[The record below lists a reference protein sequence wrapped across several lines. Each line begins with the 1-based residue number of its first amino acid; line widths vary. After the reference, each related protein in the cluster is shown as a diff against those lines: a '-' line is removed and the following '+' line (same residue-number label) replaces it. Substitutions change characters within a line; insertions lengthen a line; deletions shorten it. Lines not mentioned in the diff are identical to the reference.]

1 VDAKCDIP
9 LKFGLDNIATAFVGC
24 PLDQG
29 TVMIKV
35 TRRTAL
41 AALSTFMLRPAFAVS
56 LWPNRPIN
64 LLTGYAPGGS
74 TDTLTRIV
82 AEALSRRLGQPV
94 VVEAKSGAAGTL
106 AAGQVARA
114 SPDGYT
120 LLVVASGFATT
131 AAIYRKLPYRPVED
145 FSIIGMVTEFPF
157 VVATYGDHPIR
168 TISELIS
175 VARSGK
181 RRLAYG
187 TSGAGS
193 NQHLAIELLAKMA
206 NAQFQHVPYR
216 GGTPAIIDLVG
227 KQLDFVVDPPT
238 GFIEFFKDGRL
249 RALAVTS
256 ETRDP
261 DLRDVPT
268 IGESGVPGYAVTAW
282 HGLVAPAGL
291 PASVM
296 DRISAELAS
305 TLVDPV
311 VVDRLKALK
320 LSPRRSSPDEFKA
333 RIEADIMKWSDVV
346 AATNIERI

>member
-1 VDAKCDIP
+1 
-9 LKFGLDNIATAFVGC
+9 
-24 PLDQG
+24 
-29 TVMIKV
+29 
-35 TRRTAL
+35 
-41 AALSTFMLRPAFAVS
+41 
-56 LWPNRPIN
+56 
-64 LLTGYAPGGS
+64 
-74 TDTLTRIV
+74 
-82 AEALSRRLGQPV
+82 
-94 VVEAKSGAAGTL
+94 VVESKSGAAGTL

-120 LLVVASGFATT
+120 LLVIASGFATT

-145 FSIIGMVTEFPF
+145 FSIIGMLTEFPF

-181 RRLAYG
+181 RRLVYG
-187 TSGAGS
+187 SSGAGS
-193 NQHLAIELLAKMA
+193 NQNLAVELLARMT

-238 GFIEFFKDGRL
+238 GFMEFFKDGRL

-256 ETRDP
+256 ETRDA
-261 DLRDVPT
+261 DLSNVPT
-268 IGESGVPGYAVTAW
+268 VGESGVPGYAVTAW

-291 PASVM
+291 PASVV
-296 DRISAELAS
+296 DRINAELAS

-311 VVDRLKALK
+311 VVERLRVLQ
-320 LSPRRSSPDEFKA
+320 LSPRRSGPDEFKA
-333 RIEADIMKWSDVV
+333 RIEADIRKWDEVV
-346 AATNIERI
+346 ATGNIDRI